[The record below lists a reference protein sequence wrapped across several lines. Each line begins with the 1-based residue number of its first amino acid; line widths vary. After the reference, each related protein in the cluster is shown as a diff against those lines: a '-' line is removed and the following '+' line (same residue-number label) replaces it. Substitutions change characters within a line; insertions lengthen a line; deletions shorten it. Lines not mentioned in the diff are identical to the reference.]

1 MKRYYKQT
9 LMLYLFSILA
19 IIYFLTPTIS
29 WSDVYKNSPFPD
41 ARTTAS
47 ILDLKLLKISLIW
60 NQIYVINPPPDI
72 RKEYPLITKVQVGTE
87 LNHYG
92 DERIR
97 MTGWIHNLQAFLSL
111 SPKNRK
117 ELLKEVLST
126 LMRHLQGSFIYL
138 EHNLPVDRL
147 IRKPEVS
154 ISLIINDIFS
164 DDKGNSIRGILP
176 YDFSG
181 QAAYHNGEFIF
192 SENYYLYLKVKD
204 GVAQS
209 VKQDRIIIEKG
220 RNLSK

>member
-1 MKRYYKQT
+1 MKRYNKQM

-19 IIYFLTPTIS
+19 IIYFFTPTIS
-29 WSDVYKNSPFPD
+29 WSDVYKNSPVSD

-117 ELLKEVLST
+117 KLLKEVLST
-126 LMRHLQGSFIYL
+126 LMKHLEGSFIYL
-138 EHNLPVDRL
+138 DHNPPADSL
-147 IRKPEVS
+147 IRKPELS
-154 ISLIINDIFS
+154 ISLVINDFSS
-164 DDKGNSIRGILP
+164 DDKGNGIRNILP
-176 YDFSG
+176 YDLFG
-181 QAAYHNGEFIF
+181 QAAYHNREFIF
-192 SENYYLYLKVKD
+192 SENYYLHLKVKD

-209 VKQDRIIIEKG
+209 IKQILTLC
-220 RNLSK
+220 NCL